1 MGHPDLLSIDEPGAD
16 GSSRLQQDI
25 QQENPTFG
33 APYRQGALVEVRCR
47 FDGHW
52 SPGFIVDRIDSS
64 GVYLRRLSDGS
75 VLPVPFAGAEIR
87 SAVTR
92 R

>member
-1 MGHPDLLSIDEPGAD
+1 MGHPDLLSFDEPPALGFGDA
-16 GSSRLQQDI
+16 
-25 QQENPTFG
+25 QEESLTL
-33 APYRQGALVEVRCR
+33 AASYRQGALVEVRCR

-52 SPGFIVDRIDSS
+52 SPGFIIDRIDSS
-64 GVYLRRLSDGS
+64 GVYVRRLSDGS
-75 VLPVPFAGAEIR
+75 VLPVPFPIAEIR

>member
-1 MGHPDLLSIDEPGAD
+1 MGHPDLLSIDEPGAI
-16 GSSRLQQDI
+16 GSGSLQQDDSAV
-25 QQENPTFG
+25 G
-33 APYRQGALVEVRCR
+33 ASYRPGALVEVRCR

-52 SPGFIVDRIDSS
+52 SPGFVVDRVDSD
-64 GVYLRRLSDGS
+64 GVYVRRLSDGA
-75 VLPVPFAGAEIR
+75 VLPVPFGIAEIR

>member
-1 MGHPDLLSIDEPGAD
+1 MGHPDLLGFDEPPALGFGDAQEESLTL
-16 GSSRLQQDI
+16 GSS
-25 QQENPTFG
+25 
-33 APYRQGALVEVRCR
+33 YRQGALVEVRCR

-52 SPGFIVDRIDSS
+52 SPGFIIDRIDSS
-64 GVYLRRLSDGS
+64 GVYVRRLSDGS
-75 VLPVPFAGAEIR
+75 VLPVPFPIAEIR